1 MLFVA
6 VFLCMYMCVCYTSVM
21 LLVAV
26 FVCVCVCL
34 LQFEMR
40 AEDSEEPVQATS
52 STACQS
58 IVLRAINKARYEIS
72 VSLRT
77 VRLHGRITN

>member
-1 MLFVA
+1 
-6 VFLCMYMCVCYTSVM
+6 MYVCVCVLHIRNIVSS
-21 LLVAV
+21 
-26 FVCVCVCL
+26 CVCVCL

-72 VSLRT
+72 VLTHLSEPLGYRM
-77 VRLHGRITN
+77 LHGRITN